1 MNQGKIWQM
10 CYELVW
16 LYMVL
21 AQMHQEQA
29 SQLQELQSSMIEI
42 LASNHDL
49 NNILQAITLNTGM
62 LRGKGASI
70 FDPEEVE
77 EIIEDAEPVEEP
89 VEVVDTIELPD
100 TDSNKTTAN
109 ADAPPA
115 DFVVDDGVVDGD
127 DEERK
132 KDAT

>member
-1 MNQGKIWQM
+1 
-10 CYELVW
+10 
-16 LYMVL
+16 MVTS
-21 AQMHQEQA
+21 AE
-29 SQLQELQSSMIEI
+29 
-42 LASNHDL
+42 
-49 NNILQAITLNTGM
+49 M
-62 LRGKGASI
+62 LPLIVGQIAA
-70 FDPEEVE
+70 PEAE

-115 DFVVDDGVVDGD
+115 DFVVDDGVVDVD